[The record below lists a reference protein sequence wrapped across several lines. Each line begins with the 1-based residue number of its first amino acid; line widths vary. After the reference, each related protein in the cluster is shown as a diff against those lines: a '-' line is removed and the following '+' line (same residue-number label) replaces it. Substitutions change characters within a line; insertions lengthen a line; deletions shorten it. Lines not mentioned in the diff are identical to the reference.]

1 MQKGAGLP
9 RPGSLVASLAVASL
23 AVAAVSGC
31 TAHDWRVLKVLTHHG
46 ASRCRRASRV
56 TRSDQRSR
64 RASRCR
70 DAATLN
76 DRILTRTRTVTHSIF
91 LGRGASCGG
100 WYPAAHLRTTTAQD
114 VRAAGSKYSTPVTV
128 LSLESTSCCS
138 TWRDNTPLQ
147 KSAARRVTPARGD
160 RVFAVHDDPSLPACP
175 VPSCAHRHSP
185 LALRPPSLNTSP
197 RRPRRSGSHPRRRSC
212 SG

>member
-31 TAHDWRVLKVLTHHG
+31 TAHDWRVLKVFTHHG

-76 DRILTRTRTVTHSIF
+76 DRIRHARTVPQLLIPRRFSWP
-91 LGRGASCGG
+91 R
-100 WYPAAHLRTTTAQD
+100 PAQD

-128 LSLESTSCCS
+128 LSLENTSCCS